1 MMASWEDPSVASSAG
16 RHETVARL
24 SLPDLLPSP
33 LAHPPTHPLQGDF
46 KFEPKASGEGRMWTP
61 GAIDFFRILNEQVA
75 VVAEVNQD
83 AMLLRVGQVRK
94 GWSLDGV
101 FCCCPC

>member
-1 MMASWEDPSVASSAG
+1 
-16 RHETVARL
+16 
-24 SLPDLLPSP
+24 
-33 LAHPPTHPLQGDF
+33 
-46 KFEPKASGEGRMWTP
+46 MWTP